1 MTIHT
6 CRSPLLTSYPS
17 PTPIQ
22 AGGGGSGEERGAE
35 VQLAQAVPLLQE
47 EELGGAGACRRKNHM
62 DGALLWEVTALRN
75 RRMKRRGRC

>member
-6 CRSPLLTSYPS
+6 CMTPLLTSYPS
-17 PTPIQ
+17 LTPVR
-22 AGGGGSGEERGAE
+22 ACGGGSGEERGAE
-35 VQLAQAVPLLQE
+35 VQKAQTVLE

-62 DGALLWEVTALRN
+62 DGALLREVTALRS